1 MASSGC
7 DLLVNGKGGGCR
19 DDRLRSAAQIIFE
32 ECEAGS
38 FPGAS
43 FLVWRAGS
51 VVLQGSVGCL
61 SPERSH
67 QVTPDTI
74 FDMAS
79 VTKPMTAAL
88 MALLLAEEG
97 RFSVLQKVP
106 EFFPERPL
114 AHLAGVSVEQLLT
127 HTSGLPAWV
136 ELYAGTTDAGEAF
149 EKLLNL
155 PLEAPPGKR
164 YEYSCLGYILLGKIL
179 ERVSGETLQSFL
191 KRRVWDPL
199 EMPDTG
205 YCPPE
210 EKYGRIASTMHC
222 PARPGQEITGQVH
235 DGNAWVLGGI
245 SGNAGLFS
253 TPSDILKFCLNLL
266 DADDQD
272 CLVSRL
278 ARNRMLTSQISP
290 DVGGQSIGWFCKGND
305 MLPSADFLPADT
317 FGHTGYTGTCVLMA
331 PSEHFVSILLTNRV
345 CLDRDGSRI
354 RRTRRRFHNR
364 LASAII

>member
-1 MASSGC
+1 MASSVN

-19 DDRLRSAAQIIFE
+19 DDRLRSAAQIIAE

-51 VVLQGSVGCL
+51 VVLEGSVGCL
-61 SPERSH
+61 SPGRNQPVAS
-67 QVTPDTI
+67 DTI
-74 FDMAS
+74 FDLAS
-79 VTKPMTAAL
+79 VTKPMTAAV
-88 MALLLAEEG
+88 MALLLSEEG
-97 RFSVLQKVP
+97 RFSLLQKVP

-114 AHLAGVSVEQLLT
+114 AHLAGVSVEHLLT

-136 ELYAGTTDAGEAF
+136 ELYAGTTDADVAF

-155 PLEAPPGKR
+155 PLEAPPGRR

-179 ERVSGETLQSFL
+179 ESVAGESLQSFL
-191 KRRVWDPL
+191 KREVWDPL
-199 EMPDTG
+199 GMQDTG
-205 YCPPE
+205 YCPSQ
-210 EKYGRIASTMHC
+210 EKLSRIASTMYC
-222 PARPGQEITGQVH
+222 PARPGLEIIGQVH
-235 DGNAWVLGGI
+235 DGNAWVLGGV

-266 DADDQD
+266 NADDKD
-272 CLVSRL
+272 CILSRL

-290 DVGGQSIGWFCKGND
+290 DVGGQSIGWFCEGND
-305 MLPSADFLPADT
+305 MLPSADFLPSDT
-317 FGHTGYTGTCVLMA
+317 FGHTGYTGTCVLMT
-331 PSEHFVSILLTNRV
+331 PSEHLISILLTNRV
-345 CLDRDGSRI
+345 CLDRDGSKI